1 MYKKIFNKNY
11 KFFKFKSI
19 IKSVTWYYLVG
30 NFLFIS
36 VFLNHIQN
44 KHIINDIEKHTQ
56 DIFIIENFFNEQNA
70 QSIKNILDTKKSD
83 FIHRKLPIRSA
94 SALSLNELQNTDI
107 PSFFRDHLSL
117 YKIQNNTQM
126 KLQLVPRIDKNQLS
140 ALKYSE
146 IGDGIDEHTD
156 GNIYIGNR
164 WAGIY
169 IVRDDYNSDFF
180 LNQKIYKLKQ
190 NSMLLFKAD
199 KIKHSVSR
207 RTQKG
212 ERLVINFLLC
222 DICSQKFDLFSIFY
236 QYIINEWIFY

>member
-1 MYKKIFNKNY
+1 M
-11 KFFKFKSI
+11 
-19 IKSVTWYYLVG
+19 IKSVAWNCFII

-36 VFLNHIQN
+36 IFLNHIQN
-44 KHIINDIEKHTQ
+44 KHIINDVEEHIQ
-56 DIFIIENFFNEQNA
+56 DIFIIEDFFNEQNA
-70 QSIKNILDTKKSD
+70 QNIKYILDAKKSH
-83 FIHRKLPIRSA
+83 FIHRKLPIRAA
-94 SALSLNELQNTDI
+94 SALSLNELQNTHI
-107 PSFFRDHLSL
+107 PNLFRDHLSL

-140 ALKYSE
+140 ALMYSE

-169 IVRDDYNSDFF
+169 IVRDDYNSDLF
-180 LNQKIYKLKQ
+180 LNEEIYKLKQ
-190 NSMLLFKAD
+190 NSLLLFKAD

-207 RTQKG
+207 RTQRG

-222 DICSQKFDLFSIFY
+222 DICYQKFDLFSIFY